1 MSFTKEEIKIE
12 EQKIYDQLRAAKCV
26 IALEGLSDDALDGG
40 WSYTGVNTYINIL
53 EDELNDL
60 KESHAETQLRLEAY
74 LASFQINRSLYE
86 QIEAQV
92 RVIAKLEK
100 QNEMALDA
108 LCTLTFLAE
117 TSGGT
122 AGKDEKMC
130 KAIERARSVL
140 FTNIGELDE

>member
-1 MSFTKEEIKIE
+1 MNDDHMSFTKEEIKIE

-40 WSYTGVNTYINIL
+40 WSYTGVSACIKTL
-53 EDELNDL
+53 EA
-60 KESHAETQLRLEAY
+60 ESQSRLESY
-74 LASFQINRSLYE
+74 LASLETNRALYD
-86 QIEAQV
+86 QIEAQA

-122 AGKDEKMC
+122 AGKDEKLC

-140 FTNIGELDE
+140 FTNMGELE